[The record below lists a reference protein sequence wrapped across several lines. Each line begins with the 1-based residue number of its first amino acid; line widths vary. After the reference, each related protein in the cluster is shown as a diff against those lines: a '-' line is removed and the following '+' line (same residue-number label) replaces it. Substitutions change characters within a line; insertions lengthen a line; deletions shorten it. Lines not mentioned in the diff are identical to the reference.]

1 LGNSQQD
8 VTPKQDVHPLPAS
21 NADLPLREIGYGNP
35 VKDQQPPDSISASSA
50 AGKLRVLAD
59 ESPEAAEA
67 FQRQKFDE
75 QRRRKKEARKRA
87 RMTNL
92 NQGSPE
98 DNFLSKI
105 QEVEA
110 DVQYRY
116 SFKVLGLHA
125 RQILTAVVGSPAAQ
139 ALQQGPAFEDAVTS
153 LASLESNPNSE
164 GDAEEGASPRNSQGE
179 ENGSP
184 TMHGARQAEKF
195 RCLTSVAGK
204 GDKLKLAK
212 LVFTPAG
219 LPDSLPVCDS
229 RLDAA
234 NTTVLFVFTVDPG
247 PQEAPFDA
255 QVQLAVDTVVDAGYI
270 QPHLRP
276 SFAVLFLW
284 AQEVTRRPSD
294 VAMMQDEL
302 SRRIASLEELIGDV
316 ERFGPTGVQD
326 ANRLY
331 SVFGQITATRLV
343 EAELMSSEDVC
354 EDIEEADED
363 YSSRD
368 GLKSHGYSAEGRRL
382 K

>member
-1 LGNSQQD
+1 ML
-8 VTPKQDVHPLPAS
+8 KQDVQPLPDSPEQPKRQHCHEDPHQQMQEEAQ
-21 NADLPLREIGYGNP
+21 DELP
-35 VKDQQPPDSISASSA
+35 A
-50 AGKLRVLAD
+50 AGKFRVLAD

-67 FQRQKFDE
+67 YERQRFDE
-75 QRRRKKEARKRA
+75 QRRKQKEARKRA

-92 NQGSPE
+92 NHGSPE

-116 SFKVLGLHA
+116 SFKVLGIHA
-125 RQILTAVVGSPAAQ
+125 KQILTEVVGSPAAQ
-139 ALQQGPAFEDAVTS
+139 ALQQGGQG
-153 LASLESNPNSE
+153 ASNASVQSNPNSDGE
-164 GDAEEGASPRNSQGE
+164 GEDAKDVQGISPRNSQGE
-179 ENGSP
+179 ETGSP
-184 TMHGARQAEKF
+184 TMHGAKQADKF

-234 NTTVLFVFTVDPG
+234 NTTVLFVFTLDPVG
-247 PQEAPFDA
+247 KEAPFNA
-255 QVQLAVDTVVDAGYI
+255 QVQAAVDTVVDAGYI

-276 SFAVLFLW
+276 SFAILFLW
-284 AQEVTRRPSD
+284 AQEASKRPAD
-294 VAMMQDEL
+294 VAAMQEELATRVASLDEL
-302 SRRIASLEELIGDV
+302 LGDV
-316 ERFGPTGVQD
+316 ERYGPMILQD

-331 SVFGQITATRLV
+331 SVFGHITGQRLV
-343 EAELMSSEDVC
+343 EGELMSSEDVC

-368 GLKSHGYSAEGRRL
+368 GLKSHGYSAEGRRI